1 LTEIQPE
8 RAEGIYLRFRRQ
20 PIHRLYQ
27 RDWDHEYWPLPPP
40 GRGSNPGTKP
50 IPDLWSDVALEKTD
64 WILEN
69 HHPEPL
75 SDNQQK
81 ELTKIIQAA
90 EKELSDKE

>member
-1 LTEIQPE
+1 VPTKDGE
-8 RAEGIYLRFRRQ
+8 Y
-20 PIHRLYQ
+20 
-27 RDWDHEYWPLPPP
+27 RDPL
-40 GRGSNPGTKP
+40 
-50 IPDLWSDVALEKTD
+50 DVALEKTN

-81 ELTKIIQAA
+81 ELTNIIQAA

>member
-1 LTEIQPE
+1 LVRCSPE
-8 RAEGIYLRFRRQ
+8 
-20 PIHRLYQ
+20 
-27 RDWDHEYWPLPPP
+27 
-40 GRGSNPGTKP
+40 K
-50 IPDLWSDVALEKTD
+50 KD

-69 HHPEPL
+69 HHPELL